1 LIQVGYPPFLSS
13 RISLQP
19 DAISKSPPTLFENEV
34 LEGKV
39 LKALSTGDALLL
51 IKGKRVVARTHI
63 PLREGTAL
71 LLRVEET
78 LPIPT
83 FKLLGARSRGPDAL
97 NVSSIISAIK
107 ENLWKSTFDSMDRA
121 GYEKEALFAFRQLVT
136 DLSLRLFS
144 KARPGLLKELIDKS
158 GLRWEAKLR
167 SLLVSKGPGTAHL
180 EKLIEEDLK
189 GLVSRLLA
197 LKEEKGPFL
206 KRFLSTMNNIQ
217 LLNHLSLE
225 QDRKIFL
232 PIPIEFP
239 SGFFTV
245 GQLLMHLPQEGKDE
259 SREQGTHRES
269 FRVTFLL
276 ELSHLGPLRA
286 DLAIRGK
293 EIEGSFLLSHEKA
306 KLVVESSLP
315 ILVSRLKEKGFSIL
329 SIQCRL
335 KEPEFI
341 MDSLLEE
348 IIQEEGHTISLVA

>member
-1 LIQVGYPPFLSS
+1 
-13 RISLQP
+13 
-19 DAISKSPPTLFENEV
+19 
-34 LEGKV
+34 
-39 LKALSTGDALLL
+39 
-51 IKGKRVVARTHI
+51 
-63 PLREGTAL
+63 
-71 LLRVEET
+71 
-78 LPIPT
+78 
-83 FKLLGARSRGPDAL
+83 
-97 NVSSIISAIK
+97 
-107 ENLWKSTFDSMDRA
+107 M
-121 GYEKEALFAFRQLVT
+121 
-136 DLSLRLFS
+136 
-144 KARPGLLKELIDKS
+144 KELIDKS

-167 SLLVSKGPGTAHL
+167 TLLVGKGPGTAYL

-197 LKEEKGPFL
+197 LKEEKDPFL

-217 LLNHLSLE
+217 LLNHLSLD

-239 SGFFTV
+239 SGLFTV

-259 SREQGTHRES
+259 SGEQGTHRES

-293 EIEGSFLLSHEKA
+293 EIEGSFLLTHEQA
-306 KLVVESSLP
+306 KLLVESSLP

-335 KEPEFI
+335 KDPESI